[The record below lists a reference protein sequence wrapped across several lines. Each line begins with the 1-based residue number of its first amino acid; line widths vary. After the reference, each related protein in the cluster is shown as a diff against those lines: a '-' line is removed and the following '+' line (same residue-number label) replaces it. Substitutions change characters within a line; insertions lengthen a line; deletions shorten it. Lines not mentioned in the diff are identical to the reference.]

1 MIRNI
6 DVSAIVLY
14 VTNFQ
19 VNDFMNAK
27 KFHEYKKLIKK
38 NDVKRLCDLPIS
50 ITFAV
55 YKLD

>member
-6 DVSAIVLY
+6 DVSVIVLY

-19 VNDFMNAK
+19 VNDFMNAM

-38 NDVKRLCDLPIS
+38 K
-50 ITFAV
+50 
-55 YKLD
+55 